1 MLIYPWIYKIKI
13 WLCFNFIFAYLP
25 KNNVHNNHLSKFLA
39 SSKPLC
45 IASLNIMYQV
55 CGSLFQQASAAVS
68 KENNQLLCK
77 EMDHSKVLSMAL
89 NPSFSCLLKQDSW
102 ESKDWQGKTVCGI
115 HNWEIVIH
123 HASKEQ
129 LKNDFNLLS
138 NRLQLNWRNS
148 T

>member
-1 MLIYPWIYKIKI
+1 MSTEQCWFLLGALSKKK
-13 WLCFNFIFAYLP
+13 LLQFNYYVNLSLNIQKLRYGFVSISYFAYLP

-45 IASLNIMYQV
+45 IASLNTMYQE

-89 NPSFSCLLKQDSW
+89 NPSF
-102 ESKDWQGKTVCGI
+102 
-115 HNWEIVIH
+115 
-123 HASKEQ
+123 
-129 LKNDFNLLS
+129 
-138 NRLQLNWRNS
+138 
-148 T
+148 